1 MSWFVAYTKSRCELK
16 ASAFFQNIGIM
27 SYVPVF
33 EEKREWSDRTKKV
46 KTPAISGYVFF
57 EIEELDYSIINL
69 NPYLRNVIRR
79 YGKAV
84 EIRDDEIEAM
94 KSCLKLYT
102 DEINFKAGD
111 LVKVISGVFK
121 NKRGLIDRVDGSYIT
136 LLVNSIKIKLSLNK
150 TKLTPA

>member
-1 MSWFVAYTKSRCELK
+1 
-16 ASAFFQNIGIM
+16 
-27 SYVPVF
+27 
-33 EEKREWSDRTKKV
+33 
-46 KTPAISGYVFF
+46 
-57 EIEELDYSIINL
+57 
-69 NPYLRNVIRR
+69 
-79 YGKAV
+79 
-84 EIRDDEIEAM
+84 M